1 MQIKLTS
8 IYVDDHEKALKFYT
22 EVLGLT
28 KKADFG
34 NNGYRW
40 LTVASPEDPNG
51 PELQLELNSNP
62 AAKAY
67 QEAMFAEG
75 QPALI
80 LHTKDVKADYESAKA
95 KGGEFIMPPTDVTA
109 SIIAEVKDT
118 CGNIVQFVQLNW

>member
-109 SIIAEVKDT
+109 SIIAQVKDT